1 MDSLQVRIAAIRKE
15 ATDIASLE
23 LISEDGQALPAFE
36 AGAHVDVMLPGL
48 PLRQYSLCNP
58 PWETHRYVVAVLK
71 EPESRGVS
79 RHIHERV
86 SVGDTLLIS
95 RPKNHFAL
103 EPSAKRTLLLAGGI
117 GVTPLLAMAESLAA
131 NGANFEMHYC
141 ARSRDRL
148 AFTEILSAE
157 RFRGRVHLRLDDGP
171 EEQRLTLGPLLAGR
185 GPQDHLYICG
195 PTGFIQYVKS
205 SALSAGW
212 PDDAIHTEHFS
223 GTVEQLETD
232 SDFEIEIEGSGQV
245 VTVAKGQTA
254 LDALLNA
261 GFDVPNSCTEGVCGM
276 CMTQVVKG
284 TPDHRDQFLTAAER
298 SRNDTFMPCCSRS
311 KTPRLVIVNEY

>member
-1 MDSLQVRIAAIRKE
+1 MDSLQVRVAAIRRE

-23 LISEDGQALPAFE
+23 LVSENGQALPAFE

-48 PLRQYSLCNP
+48 PMRQYSLCNP

-79 RHIHERV
+79 RHIHEKIA
-86 SVGDTLLIS
+86 VGDTLLIS
-95 RPKNHFAL
+95 APKNHFAL

-131 NGANFEMHYC
+131 NGASFEMHYC

-157 RFRGRVHLRLDDGP
+157 RFHGRVHLRLDDGP
-171 EEQRLTLGPLLAGR
+171 EEQRLTLDPLLAGR
-185 GPQDHLYICG
+185 DPQDHLYICG
-195 PTGFIQYVKS
+195 PTGFIQFVKS
-205 SALSAGW
+205 SALNAGW
-212 PDDAIHTEHFS
+212 PEDAIHTEHFS

-261 GFDVPNSCTEGVCGM
+261 GLDVPNSCTEGVCGM
-276 CMTQVVKG
+276 CMTQVVEG
-284 TPDHRDQFLTAAER
+284 IPDHRDQFLTAAER

-311 KTPRLVIVNEY
+311 KTPRLVIANEY